1 MTLRGGE
8 LLAAPL
14 ARRSGAADRLL
25 YLLLVL
31 VVLSV
36 TRIALAQICLSLMTL
51 VWIALLVTRRDT
63 HRFRRLP
70 LMLPLIF
77 FVLTNVLSAL
87 LSIDPGHSVGTIG
100 GMANLLVLLLFY
112 NIIEGE
118 TDVLPLVLVMVLMGG
133 MVALAGLGQ
142 YVILDV
148 GGLRHRIT
156 GPMSH
161 YMTYSGILM
170 LIDVV
175 IIAMLASSPGG
186 EAGRQRR
193 RWWVWAALVLVTLA
207 LVGTYSRHA
216 WLGLLAGIAVIAAGL
231 RSWKLITVP
240 LALVALLALTQGSLA
255 QRIQDIFDTDTNV
268 SNIDRLNQLKSGA
281 RMIADQPLTGVGPGM
296 VEELYPA
303 YRTTRAVKEST
314 SHLHNTPVQ
323 IFAETGVLGLG
334 LWLWFVLRLLT
345 VLTTR
350 VRRLG
355 GFAATP
361 APAGRPPDPRLFFQ
375 LGPLAAAAAFFT
387 AGIFEYNFGDTEV
400 LILFM
405 LIISSA
411 YSAWDQAA
419 DRGPEEGARS

>member
-1 MTLRGGE
+1 MTLRGGD

-14 ARRSGAADRLL
+14 ARREGSADRLL

-31 VVLSV
+31 AVLSV
-36 TRIALAQICLSLMTL
+36 TRIALAQICLSLMTI
-51 VWIALLVTRRDT
+51 VWLGLFISRHDA

-77 FVLTNVLSAL
+77 FVLSSL
-87 LSIDPGHSVGTIG
+87 LSGLLSLDPGHSVGSLG

-118 TDVLPLVLVMVLMGG
+118 ADVLPLVLVMVLMGG

-170 LIDVV
+170 LIDVM
-175 IIAMLASSPGG
+175 IIALLASAPGG
-186 EAGRQRR
+186 AAGRRRR
-193 RWWVWAALVLVTLA
+193 RWWVWASLVLVTMA

-240 LALVALLALTQGSLA
+240 LSLVAVLALTQGSLA

-281 RMIADQPLTGVGPGM
+281 RMIADHPLTGVGPGM
-296 VEELYPA
+296 VEVLYPA
-303 YRTTRAVKEST
+303 YRTTRAVKENT

-323 IFAETGVLGLG
+323 IFAETGVLGLAF
-334 LWLWFVLRLLT
+334 WLWFVLRIFT
-345 VLTTR
+345 VLTAR
-350 VRRLG
+350 VRRMG
-355 GFAATP
+355 GFAANP
-361 APAGRPPDPRLFFQ
+361 RPAGRPHDPRLFYQ

-405 LIISSA
+405 FIISFA
-411 YSAWDQAA
+411 YSAWDRSA
-419 DRGPEEGARS
+419 DRGPEGGKRR